1 MKKIIFTLA
10 NIYYLYLLGGII
22 NTQNDFLL
30 LSVLFIT
37 PVGLWNIMNFIEMK
51 AIELLR
57 K

>member
-37 PVGLWNIMNFIEMK
+37 PVGLWNIINFIEIK